1 MVQPTKEYAEKL
13 DQQDALRDMKKE
25 FYVQEDQIYLDGNSL
40 GLMPKRAEDT
50 LNEVIDSWK
59 NFGIDGWSE
68 GKYPWYYLSEN
79 LGKQVAS
86 LIGAKPEEVI
96 VTGSTTTNLHQL
108 AATFTDLKESA
119 QKF

>member
-59 NFGIDGWSE
+59 NFGIDGWSGRE
-68 GKYPWYYLSEN
+68 IPLV
-79 LGKQVAS
+79 LF
-86 LIGAKPEEVI
+86 I
-96 VTGSTTTNLHQL
+96 
-108 AATFTDLKESA
+108 
-119 QKF
+119 